1 MSTTAGVTMNKW
13 LVSVSIAM
21 MVAAGTAQAE
31 GNVEAGKA
39 RSMACMACHGADG
52 NSIASTTPGSI
63 WPKLAGQHPQYI
75 AKQLHDFK
83 SQARKDPIMNGMAMP
98 LTDEEIAN
106 LAAYFSSQKQ
116 SPGTTAADQVEL
128 GQKIFRSGN
137 GTTQVSACS
146 GCHGPDGMGNPT
158 ANFPRISGQHAA
170 YIEKTLKDFRAG
182 VRANDPQKMMQGVV
196 SRMTD
201 AEIAAVAQYVQGLH

>member
-1 MSTTAGVTMNKW
+1 MNKW

-31 GNVEAGKA
+31 GNAEAGKA

-52 NSIASTTPGSI
+52 NSPVSTAPGSI
-63 WPKLAGQHPQYI
+63 WPKLAGQHPKYI
-75 AKQLHDFK
+75 EKQLREFK
-83 SQARKDPIMNGMAMP
+83 TQVRKDPIMNGMAMP

-106 LAAYFSSQKQ
+106 LAAYYSSQKQ
-116 SPGTTAADQVEL
+116 SPGTAAAEQVEL
-128 GQKIFRSGN
+128 GQKIFRAGN
-137 GTTQVSACS
+137 AATQVSACS
-146 GCHGPDGMGNPT
+146 GCHGPDGMGNPG
-158 ANFPRISGQHAA
+158 ANFPRIGGQHAA

-182 VRANDPQKMMQGVV
+182 TRANDAQKMMQGVV
-196 SRMTD
+196 GRMTD